1 MPDAAPASAAKTA
14 PLTIEAQRCSG
25 NTVVLY
31 LRGRL
36 VAGQTKVLSDAVC
49 PLLPETK
56 RIVLDLS
63 GLKHTDSMGLGAM
76 VRLYVSAKSAGSSLE
91 LMHLS
96 QQIRSILARKGIEDS
111 GHVPAVDR
119 TQHRARVDFVQ

>member
-1 MPDAAPASAAKTA
+1 MPDAAPASAAKTSA
-14 PLTIEAQRCSG
+14 LTIEAQRCSG

-96 QQIRSILARKGIEDS
+96 QQIRNLLGLTNLFSIFTVVGENGIKLM
-111 GHVPAVDR
+111 
-119 TQHRARVDFVQ
+119 